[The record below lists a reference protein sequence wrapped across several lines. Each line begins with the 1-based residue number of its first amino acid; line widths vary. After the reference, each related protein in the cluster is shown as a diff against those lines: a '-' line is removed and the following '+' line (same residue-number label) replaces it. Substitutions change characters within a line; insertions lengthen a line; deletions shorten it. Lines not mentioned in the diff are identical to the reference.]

1 MATRSRVDAVV
12 AVVVSERIIQGVGM
26 LRGGKSGGGII
37 DSGACVCVCVC
48 VLYADYTPRAPDD
61 LDLARLSWR

>member
-37 DSGACVCVCVC
+37 DSGACVCVCV
-48 VLYADYTPRAPDD
+48 VRGLHTPSAGRP
-61 LDLARLSWR
+61 